1 MMWHDVMYIKA
12 STQCDGSF
20 LVAFVQGNVRLL
32 LLFFP
37 PSPPSS
43 RVACDI
49 YVMADFILVEA
60 VSEADGC
67 SGLLMWT
74 LVCACDLWC
83 ICFLVVELVFLWVF
97 FQSFPPMF
105 FLPLFFSPARML
117 GGILLNLIPV
127 CPQLLLFVCGVMVYV
142 MGHSYVVTVA
152 FVQLCEEM
160 LEREGMERKEKCGF
174 WEAFVH
180 FTSMQPPISVV
191 RAGLTCNYEW
201 MWLVI

>member
-20 LVAFVQGNVRLL
+20 LVAFVQGNVRLV

-37 PSPPSS
+37 PSPPPS

-74 LVCACDLWC
+74 LVCACDSWC

-97 FQSFPPMF
+97 FQSFPPMVF
-105 FLPLFFSPARML
+105 
-117 GGILLNLIPV
+117 
-127 CPQLLLFVCGVMVYV
+127 
-142 MGHSYVVTVA
+142 
-152 FVQLCEEM
+152 
-160 LEREGMERKEKCGF
+160 
-174 WEAFVH
+174 
-180 FTSMQPPISVV
+180 FTSVFFPCEDVGRHPLKSNSCVPP
-191 RAGLTCNYEW
+191 A
-201 MWLVI
+201 LVICVWCGGVCDGSFLRSNCCFCAVV